1 MNAVRLAGLSSIIN
15 NMPGP
20 GEIEAILSLL
30 PQAAMLV
37 NADPQKIVI
46 SNKASQDL
54 SQYDREELEG
64 LDIHTLLPNTKSL
77 SKVVTTD
84 KKERWETVLIQRSGM
99 QIVVKVRVL
108 KLNTADQWYLLL
120 LARDLGTSESDIEQE
135 LDQQRIDALSLITHA
150 IGGDDMQ
157 SSLKQMLQAGQVLSG
172 ASLLGIYLPVE
183 GSQEV
188 ELSTQWG
195 QSGILPTV
203 LPHIE
208 IDHLRLP
215 HIWKSGKR
223 VLSQLHQ
230 IALAEKIQYLG
241 SIPLE
246 EDNPQLGL
254 LVFGGQIDV
263 PQNKLFEYL
272 TILSSAISVC
282 QKNNTLVKGLQD
294 KLSQTAFNE
303 TANQVIQ
310 DAISDGMIFT
320 TPDLRLIHM
329 NLIAETTL
337 GYTSGEV
344 KTEPLGNILIS
355 PNSLI
360 EHIEEAAAKRGVRD
374 LGHIKLHRRDGQL
387 LLAHIRVVPLYEND
401 ELKSIAILISD
412 LSQYE
417 EYKAKTKQLEQQAL
431 LGEVTAIF
439 AHEVRNP
446 INNISTGLQLMALKI
461 PEEDPIQTQIANLKQ
476 DCDRLADLMKSVLS
490 FSKSREYRMEA
501 INLEE
506 YLVGILAR
514 WQPRLSRYHI
524 SHRIQVAENTPHV
537 LGDRRALEQVFT
549 NLISNAIEAMKG
561 QETGTL
567 AIKAEQ
573 KTLADVLDTVQID
586 ISDTGPGI
594 PPDIQKR
601 IFEPFFTT
609 NSNGTGLGLAI
620 TKRIVIAHNGQ
631 ISVKSF
637 PGGTVF
643 QLTLPV
649 ADL

>member
-20 GEIEAILSLL
+20 GEIEAILGLL
-30 PQAAMLV
+30 PQATLLV
-37 NADPQKIVI
+37 DADHNKIVI
-46 SNKASQDL
+46 SNKISQEL

-64 LDIHTLLPNTKSL
+64 LDIHTLLPNATSL
-77 SKVVTTD
+77 NEVVSTD
-84 KKERWETVLIQRSGM
+84 KTDRWETVLIQRSGV
-99 QIVVKVRVL
+99 QIVVNMRVL

-120 LARDLGTSESDIEQE
+120 LARDLGTTQSDIEQE

-150 IGGDDMQ
+150 ISGDDLQ
-157 SSLKQMLQAGQVLSG
+157 TSLKQMLQAGQVLSG
-172 ASLLGIYLPVE
+172 ASLLGIYLPVP

-203 LPHIE
+203 LPFIE

-215 HIWKSGKR
+215 HVWKSGKR

-230 IALAEKIQYLG
+230 IALAEKIQFLG

-246 EDNPQLGL
+246 NDDPQLGL
-254 LVFGGQIDV
+254 LVIGGQIDI
-263 PQNKLFEYL
+263 PQTKLFEYL
-272 TILSSAISVC
+272 TILSSAISVSR
-282 QKNNTLVKGLQD
+282 KNNDLVKGLQTN
-294 KLSQTAFNE
+294 LSENAFSE
-303 TANQVIQ
+303 IANQVIQ

-320 TPDLRLIHM
+320 TPDLRVLHM
-329 NLIAETTL
+329 NVIAETTL
-337 GYTSGEV
+337 GYSSEEV
-344 KTEPLGNILIS
+344 KSEPLANILIS

-360 EHIEEAAAKRGVRD
+360 EHLEEASAKRGVQD

-387 LLAHIRVVPLYEND
+387 LLAHIRLVPLYENE
-401 ELKSIAILISD
+401 ELKSVAILISD

-461 PEEDPIQTQIANLKQ
+461 PEEDPIQNQIANLKQ

-501 INLEE
+501 INIEE

-524 SHRIQVAENTPHV
+524 THRIQVAENTPPV

-561 QETGTL
+561 QEEGTL
-567 AIKAEQ
+567 AVKAEH
-573 KTLADVLDTVQID
+573 KIISDVLKTVQID

-594 PPDIQKR
+594 PPNIQKR

-620 TKRIVIAHNGQ
+620 TKRIIIAHNGQ